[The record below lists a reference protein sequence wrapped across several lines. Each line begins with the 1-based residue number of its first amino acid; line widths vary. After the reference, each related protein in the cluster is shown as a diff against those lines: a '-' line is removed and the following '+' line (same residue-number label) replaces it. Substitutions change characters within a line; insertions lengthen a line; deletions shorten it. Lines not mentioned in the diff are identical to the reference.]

1 MGTNGCVSA
10 NNTTDIT
17 GVTNTASD
25 FSLEPQT
32 YGQYSFQFRD
42 YNSNQDNDNWDEDGN
57 NIIIWDDDDNY
68 FGKWPNVFSTGA
80 QVGELYLINGV
91 KRERTFFRYNVGL
104 DPHRPSGSTCDSSN
118 GNKTF
123 TGSWCLWNIEYL
135 VLDGRDWWL
144 DHNQSTVDANNTQDD
159 WVIDTWLIDEKFSWN
174 TTTIA
179 GNSTDPVN
187 DYWQPLF
194 PENIHVT
201 QFSIFPHP
209 NIDEDRAWAVT
220 DEQVNVSEYV
230 RVHIGMMPA
239 WRDRKQLQ
247 WTPQEYKYTT
257 TINLTDIFSR

>member
-17 GVTNTASD
+17 GATNTASN
-25 FSLEPQT
+25 FSWEPQT

-104 DPHRPSGSTCDSSN
+104 DPHRPSGSTCDSFD

-144 DHNQSTVDANNTQDD
+144 DHISWNSDATQND